1 MVTIEELKLG
11 NRTLEAL
18 KFLLEQ
24 ITELETVV
32 GQIDIS
38 EIKDANTLT
47 KEQIATLQDVKSV
60 VEAISSDLNLKK
72 SDFDEKKQNFDINMS
87 AFINDKADFD
97 EKKADFDSKNNT
109 ALSNFAFISSNVEKI
124 NSTSAL
130 LAEATTILE
139 TIKPM
144 EQRTQEALDAIA
156 NSQAKFDE
164 LGALKTSLLELK
176 KSLENITTTGLITD
190 TKVSTIQTYSSKK
203 IEDLVNNAKTTLT
216 ADINNQK
223 QSIITLDGKINSTQ
237 NSFNNLASSVSNA
250 LSQKID
256 KNDAYTKQESDR
268 KFLKIGDYGLGEIDN
283 MPILQNIDDMTT
295 STGFYRAVENQTS
308 GTFPKP
314 YGGSKH
320 AHVIVE
326 RVDANWI
333 KQTIVQISQDGTKQI
348 FYRTN
353 NRDRGWHPW
362 KEVVTADGYNLDI
375 LKEATSNSSS
385 NTLVKRDVNGD
396 FVGRWITADHFL
408 MRTEAQDKNLDA
420 NSEICFRN
428 AQASKNSPSH
438 MRFAT
443 LAKFKEAL
451 GLSRGSVGASGW
463 VGLPTGLILQWG
475 QIQNLGV
482 GEKKDVLYPI
492 VFPNW
497 TLSVVATPGLPS
509 PNNGISSLHINGF
522 FKEKF
527 TIQNTDTN
535 SVYPAYWI
543 AIGY

>member
-1 MVTIEELKLG
+1 M
-11 NRTLEAL
+11 A
-18 KFLLEQ
+18 
-24 ITELETVV
+24 
-32 GQIDIS
+32 IDIKNGTGR
-38 EIKDANTLT
+38 EVRERIIKAFN
-47 KEQIATLQDVKSV
+47 
-60 VEAISSDLNLKK
+60 DLDTAKLDKTQA
-72 SDFDEKKQNFDINMS
+72 DE
-87 AFINDKADFD
+87 
-97 EKKADFDSKNNT
+97 
-109 ALSNFAFISSNVEKI
+109 
-124 NSTSAL
+124 
-130 LAEATTILE
+130 
-139 TIKPM
+139 
-144 EQRTQEALDAIA
+144 
-156 NSQAKFDE
+156 
-164 LGALKTSLLELK
+164 
-176 KSLENITTTGLITD
+176 
-190 TKVSTIQTYSSKK
+190 
-203 IEDLVNNAKTTLT
+203 
-216 ADINNQK
+216 
-223 QSIITLDGKINSTQ
+223 
-237 NSFNNLASSVSNA
+237 
-250 LSQKID
+250 
-256 KNDAYTKQESDR
+256 
-268 KFLKIGDYGLGEIDN
+268 KFLKIGDYGLGGLDN
-283 MPILQNIDDMTT
+283 MPVLQNIDDTT
-295 STGFYRAVENQTS
+295 TPTGFYRAVENQTS

-320 AHVIVE
+320 AHVLVE

-333 KQTIVQISQDGTKQI
+333 KQTIVQISQDGTKPI

-375 LKEATSNSSS
+375 LKAATSNSSS
-385 NTLVKRDVNGD
+385 NTLVKRDKNGD
-396 FVGRWITADHFL
+396 FAGRWITADHFL

-428 AQASKNSPSH
+428 AQASENSPSH

-509 PNNGISSLHINGF
+509 PNNGIYSVHINGF

-527 TIQNTDTN
+527 TIQNTDTD
-535 SVYPAYWI
+535 SAYPAYWI
-543 AIGY
+543 AIGH

>member
-38 EIKDANTLT
+38 KIKDANTLT

-223 QSIITLDGKINSTQ
+223 QSIITLTGKINSTQ
-237 NSFNNLASSVSNA
+237 NSFNNLA
-250 LSQKID
+250 
-256 KNDAYTKQESDR
+256 
-268 KFLKIGDYGLGEIDN
+268 
-283 MPILQNIDDMTT
+283 
-295 STGFYRAVENQTS
+295 
-308 GTFPKP
+308 
-314 YGGSKH
+314 
-320 AHVIVE
+320 
-326 RVDANWI
+326 
-333 KQTIVQISQDGTKQI
+333 
-348 FYRTN
+348 
-353 NRDRGWHPW
+353 
-362 KEVVTADGYNLDI
+362 
-375 LKEATSNSSS
+375 
-385 NTLVKRDVNGD
+385 
-396 FVGRWITADHFL
+396 
-408 MRTEAQDKNLDA
+408 
-420 NSEICFRN
+420 
-428 AQASKNSPSH
+428 
-438 MRFAT
+438 
-443 LAKFKEAL
+443 
-451 GLSRGSVGASGW
+451 
-463 VGLPTGLILQWG
+463 
-475 QIQNLGV
+475 
-482 GEKKDVLYPI
+482 
-492 VFPNW
+492 
-497 TLSVVATPGLPS
+497 
-509 PNNGISSLHINGF
+509 
-522 FKEKF
+522 
-527 TIQNTDTN
+527 
-535 SVYPAYWI
+535 
-543 AIGY
+543 

>member
-1 MVTIEELKLG
+1 MP
-11 NRTLEAL
+11 
-18 KFLLEQ
+18 
-24 ITELETVV
+24 
-32 GQIDIS
+32 IDIKNGTGR
-38 EIKDANTLT
+38 EVRERINKAFNDLDAAKLDSTAKAANSDKLDG
-47 KEQIATLQDVKSV
+47 LD
-60 VEAISSDLNLKK
+60 SSSFVQK
-72 SDFDEKKQNFDINMS
+72 
-87 AFINDKADFD
+87 
-97 EKKADFDSKNNT
+97 
-109 ALSNFAFISSNVEKI
+109 ALSGIGADNAPVISNLDD
-124 NSTSAL
+124 TTM
-130 LAEATTILE
+130 LAGFWRTNEQTT
-139 TIKPM
+139 
-144 EQRTQEALDAIA
+144 
-156 NSQAKFDE
+156 
-164 LGALKTSLLELK
+164 
-176 KSLENITTTGLITD
+176 
-190 TKVSTIQTYSSKK
+190 
-203 IEDLVNNAKTTLT
+203 
-216 ADINNQK
+216 
-223 QSIITLDGKINSTQ
+223 
-237 NSFNNLASSVSNA
+237 
-250 LSQKID
+250 
-256 KNDAYTKQESDR
+256 
-268 KFLKIGDYGLGEIDN
+268 
-283 MPILQNIDDMTT
+283 
-295 STGFYRAVENQTS
+295 

-314 YGGSKH
+314 YGGSRH

-333 KQTIVQISQDGTKQI
+333 KQTIVQISQDGTRPI

-362 KEVVTADGYNLDI
+362 KEVVTADGYNIDI

-482 GEKKDVLYPI
+482 GEEREIMFPI

-509 PNNGISSLHINGF
+509 PNNGIYSVHINGF

-527 TIQNTDTN
+527 TIQNTDTD
-535 SVYPAYWI
+535 SAYPAYWI
-543 AIGY
+543 AIGH